1 MAFMEYDAENC
12 PLNALCERLGTKID
26 SCSRAAIP
34 KYKTLEQMR
43 HTYGGDAQ
51 LARLALIEEDID
63 RLRACTTSIL
73 KLLT

>member
-1 MAFMEYDAENC
+1 MANMENEAENC
-12 PLNALCERLGTKID
+12 PLNTLCERLGTRID
-26 SCSRAAIP
+26 SCARASIP

-63 RLRACTTSIL
+63 RLRACTSSIL